1 MIMRLKIFKYGLFA
15 VVLSIGLTSCEDF
28 LNKPA
33 EDGYNETNYYQTD
46 AQCIAGVG
54 YLYSSPWHDL
64 LRGYFM
70 IGEMLS
76 GNLFQNQ
83 DPYVEFTVN
92 GSDEKLK
99 LAAASMWS
107 VIAHANTVYNSI
119 KNAPAS
125 VSDQARNTSM
135 GECLTWKAMAY
146 FYLVRTFGE
155 IPIIHDN
162 ATSMAAGDYNHVQ
175 KVKIADVYDY
185 IIMTLDKARTL
196 LPKENSIGRVDYYSA
211 TGLLAKVYLNKAG
224 VSGSLNAADMAKA
237 AEHAKDVI
245 NNSGRKLMENYE
257 DVFRL
262 QNNTCSESL
271 IAWRWTANG
280 NVWTAQNY
288 LQCDLGM
295 VGFDEFGDL
304 WGDWTAPS
312 VDLQEAFGIK
322 LLEQQPDTWINSVDT
337 RLRGTMM
344 LPGFKYNYFWQDKGG
359 FSYLDFMFNTDYN
372 PGAPGELHS
381 PTGANCVKHLYGNA
395 YDHQLGA
402 GHSAAYMYNSLAT
415 HLLRLSDVYLIYAE
429 AMTGT
434 SGETTDA
441 SAIDAFYAVRHRAIK
456 NYERPTSVSWKDI
469 WKERRLELAI
479 EGDRW
484 FDYVRVSYYNP
495 DFCIEDL
502 KNQKRNQFWNLSDL
516 YKNYFETGSWVV
528 TNQGYDTSKAAPN
541 VMMLMKKNQDTG
553 KNFFMLPFPTE
564 DVTTNPNVATNA
576 DGVHVDVYST
586 YSYD

>member
-1 MIMRLKIFKYGLFA
+1 MKLNIFKYGLFA
-15 VVLSIGLTSCEDF
+15 VVLSIGLTSCDDF
-28 LNKPA
+28 LDRPA
-33 EDGYNETNYYQTD
+33 EDSYNEENYYQTD

-76 GNLFQNQ
+76 GNLYAGQNA
-83 DPYVEFTVN
+83 YVGFTVN
-92 GSDEKLK
+92 GSDQNLK
-99 LAAASMWS
+99 LASASMWS

-119 KNAPAS
+119 KKAPSS
-125 VSDQARNTSM
+125 VSDLARNTSM

-162 ATSMAAGDYNHVQ
+162 ASSLAAGNYNSVQ
-175 KVKIADVYDY
+175 KVKISDVYDY
-185 IIMTLDKARTL
+185 IILTLEKAREL
-196 LPKENSIGRVDYYSA
+196 LPKSNSAGRIDYYCA
-211 TGLLAKVYLNKAG
+211 TALLAKVYLTKAG
-224 VSGSLNAADMAKA
+224 CKGSLDANDMAMA
-237 AEHAKDVI
+237 AAYAKEVI
-245 NNSGRKLMENYE
+245 DESGRKLMDNYE

-262 QNNTCSESL
+262 QNNNSSESL

-295 VGFDEFGDL
+295 QGFDEFGDT

-322 LLEQQPDTWINSVDT
+322 LLEQQPDAWINNVDT

-344 LPGFKYNYFWQDKGG
+344 LPGFYYSYFWQDKGG
-359 FSYLDFMFNTDYN
+359 FSYLDFMFNSDYN
-372 PGAPGELHS
+372 GSAPGQLNS
-381 PTGANCVKHLYGNA
+381 PTGSNCVKHLYGDA
-395 YDHQLGA
+395 YDHVAGI

-434 SGETTDA
+434 SGTTTNQD
-441 SAIDAFYAVRHRAIK
+441 AIDAFYAVRHRAIK
-456 NYERPTSVSWKDI
+456 NYEKPTSLSWSDI
-469 WKERRLELAI
+469 WKERRLELAH

-495 DFCIEDL
+495 EFCIKDL
-502 KNQKRNQFWNLSDL
+502 TNQKRNQFWNLSDL
-516 YKNYFETGSWVV
+516 YKNYYETGSW
-528 TNQGYDTSKAAPN
+528 TISNQGYDENTSAPN
-541 VMMLMKKNQDTG
+541 VYMLMKKNADTG
-553 KNFFMLPFPTE
+553 KYFFLLPFPTE
-564 DVTTNPNVATNA
+564 DVTTNPNMATSV
-576 DGVHVDVYST
+576 DGIHVDINST

>member
-1 MIMRLKIFKYGLFA
+1 MKINVLKYGLFA
-15 VVLSIGLTSCEDF
+15 VVLSLGLTSCEDF
-28 LNKPA
+28 LDRPA
-33 EDGYNETNYYQTD
+33 EDSYNETNYYQTD

-64 LRGYFM
+64 LRGYFK
-70 IGEMLS
+70 IGEHLS
-76 GNLFQNQ
+76 GNLYAGQN
-83 DPYVEFTVN
+83 PYVDFTVN
-92 GSDEKLK
+92 GSDEYLK

-119 KNAPAS
+119 KGAPAT
-125 VSDQARNTSM
+125 VSDEARHTSM
-135 GECLTWKAMAY
+135 GECLAWKAMAY
-146 FYLVRTFGE
+146 FYLVRSFGE

-162 ATSMAAGDYNHVQ
+162 ATSLAAGDYNQVQ
-175 KVKIADVYDY
+175 KVKIADAYEY
-185 IIMTLDKARTL
+185 IIMTLEKACEL
-196 LPKENSIGRVDYYSA
+196 LPKTNSEGRIDYYCA
-211 TGLLAKVYLNKAG
+211 EALLAKVYLTKAG
-224 VSGSLNAADMAKA
+224 VSGSLNASDMAKA
-237 AEHAKDVI
+237 ASLAKDVI
-245 NNSGRKLMENYE
+245 DNSGRKLMENYA

-295 VGFDEFGDL
+295 QGFDEFGDT
-304 WGDWTAPS
+304 WGDWTSPS
-312 VDLQEAFGIK
+312 IDLQEAFGIK
-322 LLEQQPDTWINSVDT
+322 LLEQQPDAWINNIDT
-337 RLRGTMM
+337 RLKATMM
-344 LPGFKYNYFWQDKGG
+344 LPGFTYEYFWQDKGG

-372 PGAPGELHS
+372 SSAPGQLNS

-395 YDHQLGA
+395 YDHVKGA

-415 HLLRLSDVYLIYAE
+415 HLLRLSDVYLVYAE

-434 SGETTDA
+434 SGSTSDA

-456 NYERPTSVSWKDI
+456 NYERPASITWSDI

-495 DFCIEDL
+495 DFCINDL
-502 KNQKRNQFWNLSDL
+502 MNQKRNQFWNLSDL
-516 YKNYFETGSWVV
+516 YKNYYETGSWTL
-528 TNQGYDTSKAAPN
+528 TNQGYQTDKAAPN
-541 VMMLMKKNQDTG
+541 VMMLMKKNADTG
-553 KNFFMLPFPTE
+553 KNFFLLPFPTE
-564 DVTTNPNVATNA
+564 DVSTNPNMATYV
-576 DGVHVDVYST
+576 DGIHVDVRAT

>member
-1 MIMRLKIFKYGLFA
+1 MIMKLNILKYGMFA
-15 VVLSIGLTSCEDF
+15 VVLSLGLTSCDDF
-28 LNKPA
+28 LDKPA
-33 EDGYNETNYYQTD
+33 EDSYNETNYYQTD
-46 AQCIAGVG
+46 TECIAGVG

-76 GNLFQNQ
+76 GNLYASNN
-83 DPYVEFTVN
+83 PYVGFTVN
-92 GSDEKLK
+92 GSDQSLK
-99 LAAASMWS
+99 LASASMWS

-119 KNAPAS
+119 KSAPAS
-125 VSDQARNTSM
+125 VSDAARNTCM
-135 GECLTWKAMAY
+135 GECLAWKAMAY

-155 IPIIHDN
+155 VPIIHDN
-162 ATSMAAGDYNHVQ
+162 ATSLADGDYNSVQ

-185 IIMTLDKARTL
+185 IILTLDKARSL
-196 LPKENSIGRVDYYSA
+196 LPKKNSTGRIDYYGA
-211 TGLLAKVYLNKAG
+211 TGLLAKVYLNRAG
-224 VSGSLNAADMAKA
+224 VTGSLNAEDMAKA
-237 AEHAKDVI
+237 AQYAKEVI
-245 NNSGRKLMENYE
+245 TESGRKLMDNYE

-262 QNNTCSESL
+262 QNNTCEESL

-295 VGFDEFGDL
+295 QGFDEFGDT
-304 WGDWTAPS
+304 WGDWTCPS

-322 LLEQQPDTWINSVDT
+322 LLEQQPDAWINNVDT

-344 LPGFKYNYFWQDKGG
+344 LPGFIYPYFWQDKGG
-359 FSYLDFMFNTDYN
+359 FDYLKFIFDTSYN
-372 PGAPGELHS
+372 PGAGEQKS
-381 PTGANCVKHLYGNA
+381 PTGSNCVKHLYGDA
-395 YDHQLGA
+395 YDHVTGI

-434 SGETTDA
+434 SGTTTDA

-456 NYERPTSVSWKDI
+456 NYERPASISWNDI
-469 WKERRLELAI
+469 WQERRLEFAF

-484 FDYVRVSYYNP
+484 YDYVRVSYYNP
-495 DFCIEDL
+495 DFCINDL
-502 KNQKRNQFWNLSDL
+502 ENQKRNQFWNLAGL
-516 YKNYFETGSWVV
+516 YKTYYETGNWTI
-528 TNQGYDTSKAAPN
+528 TNQGYDENTSAPN
-541 VMMLMKKNQDTG
+541 VMMLMKKNADTG
-553 KNFFMLPFPTE
+553 KYMFLLPFPTE
-564 DVTTNPNVATNA
+564 DVTTNPNMAANV

-586 YSYD
+586 YNYD